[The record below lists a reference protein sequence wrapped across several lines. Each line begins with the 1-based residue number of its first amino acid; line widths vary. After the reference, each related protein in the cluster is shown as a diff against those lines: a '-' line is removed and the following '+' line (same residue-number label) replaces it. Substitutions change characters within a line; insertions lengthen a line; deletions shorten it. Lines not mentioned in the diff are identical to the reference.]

1 VCATRQQKRA
11 HAEQSGRDP
20 LILNPTTRKQLKE
33 VVDIRKEIINV
44 RFGSEADM
52 CGAKRH
58 VRFAPKSGQFSTGL
72 SRRKLKWPSR
82 SASRGLIIAKPC
94 PLYLRKRKSGHSGDD
109 GVERGTASRAIPKH
123 DSAIASN
130 FGILRFMTNG
140 TPLPIFGS
148 GLSEVE
154 AQNRLQSEGY
164 NELPRQDRR
173 TPLRIVLEVF
183 REPMFALLLGGGF
196 IYLLLGDL
204 KEALILLGFAIMS
217 VAITVIQETRTE
229 RVLEAL
235 RDLTSPRALV
245 IRDGVR
251 RRIAG
256 REVARGD
263 LVVLAEGDRVPADAV
278 LVQAHDVQADE
289 SLLTGESVPVRKIAA
304 VSIPASSAR
313 PGGDDLPFVYSGA
326 LVVRG
331 SGLAHVI
338 GTGPRSEIGK
348 IGQSLHALETEPP
361 RLQLQTARLVR
372 LSAFGGAAV
381 SVGAVVLYGTL
392 RGGWLDAVLTGITIG
407 MSMLPEEFP
416 VVLTVFMAMG
426 AWRIS
431 KARVLTRRAASIETL
446 GSATVLCTDKTGTL
460 TENRMSIVELRLP
473 DDDVFRPREA
483 TNAAVPDNFRELAA
497 YGLLASTPEP
507 FDPMEKA
514 FHEFARDEL
523 EVADGLPGSDWKLA
537 HSYGLRPELLA
548 MSQLWQKDEG
558 RSDFVVAAKGAP
570 EIIADLCHLG
580 PAELQAVRRSVD
592 SMATEGLR
600 VLGVAKAMHEGAQW
614 PESQRDFPFVF
625 LGLVGL
631 ADPLRSSVPAAVR
644 ECGSAGIRV
653 VMITGDY
660 PATAR
665 AIAQRAGLDA
675 SAALTGD
682 EIEHL
687 DDSEL
692 ARSART
698 VGIFARI
705 MPEQKLRIVQA
716 LKADGE
722 IVAMTGDGVNDAPS
736 LKAAHIGVAM
746 GGRGTDVARE
756 ASSIVLLDDDFG
768 SIVTAIRLGRR
779 IYDNVRKAMGFI
791 FAVHVPIAGLAL
803 LPLLFGL
810 PIIFGP
816 IHIAFLEMVIDPVCS
831 LVFEAETDEEDVM
844 RRKPRIPDAPLFSWP
859 LIGWSVFQGGLTFGL
874 VGAIF
879 LIALYRGMPEDEARA
894 LTFFSL
900 VLSIVSLILVNRSYS
915 TSLVAAFRRPNPALA
930 WILLTVTVIL
940 GLSLLWP
947 TASALFRFGPL
958 HADDLAVTIAAG
970 IVVLIVL
977 ETLKHLWRMRLG
989 L

>member
-473 DDDVFRPREA
+473 DDDIFRPREA

-803 LPLLFGL
+803 LPLVFGL